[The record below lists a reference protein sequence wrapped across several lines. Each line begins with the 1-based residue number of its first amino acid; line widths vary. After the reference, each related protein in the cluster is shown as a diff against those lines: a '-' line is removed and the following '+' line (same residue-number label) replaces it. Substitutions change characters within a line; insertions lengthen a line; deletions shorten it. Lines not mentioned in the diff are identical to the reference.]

1 MGTPIQKL
9 GETSGNTLFMKRE
22 DLIPFSFGGNK
33 ARKAEYFFKEID
45 EGGYDCVVT
54 YGSSSSNHCRIIANM
69 AAAMGLSCHVISPE
83 ENRELLYN
91 TKLVEKFGIGDG
103 KTGGFVSLSAA
114 DITEIYR
121 IAAHAAL

>member
-54 YGSSSSNHCRIIANM
+54 YGSSSSNHCRVVANL
-69 AAAMGLSCHVISPE
+69 AAARGLPRCCSQKSVIIKKHLLPPSYARQEVLFPPVGGSEISPPDP
-83 ENRELLYN
+83 RP
-91 TKLVEKFGIGDG
+91 I
-103 KTGGFVSLSAA
+103 
-114 DITEIYR
+114 
-121 IAAHAAL
+121 